1 MTRVTGAY
9 APPVCAYSCVLPH
22 YNLSRNQLT
31 KGAVAMSTESNSASQ
46 TVAQQMAAKGSFD
59 HRKYRAYPP
68 LKLADRTWP
77 DKTLTKA
84 PIWCSVDLRDGNQA
98 LVKPMSVEQKLKLFD
113 LLVRLGF
120 KEIEIGF
127 PSAAQ
132 PEFDF
137 ARRLIEENRIPEDV
151 TIQVLTQARE
161 HLIAKTFE
169 ALQGVKKAIVHVYNS
184 TSRVQREQTFAMNR
198 DQITGI
204 AVQGAKWVQEYAAQN
219 PQTDWTFQYSP
230 ESFTGTE
237 VDYAIDVCN
246 AVIDVWQPETTKTVI
261 INLPATVEMS
271 TPNVF
276 ADQIEYMCRG
286 LNQRDHVIVSLHTHN
301 DRGCG
306 VAAAELGLMA
316 GADRVEG
323 ALLGNGERTGN
334 MDMVTLAMNF
344 YSQGIDPKLDFS
356 NVQEMIDICTEVTE
370 LPVHPRHPWVGE
382 LVYTA
387 FSGSHQDAI
396 RKSLQYHSDNNL
408 EHWEVAYLPIN
419 PADLG
424 RDYEAVVRI
433 NSQSGKGGV
442 AHVLERD
449 FGIELPKWM
458 HGHVSAV
465 VQKAAEES
473 GTEMRS
479 ADIKRLFDQ
488 HFSAVAPEWQITGY
502 DVRSEESQTVA
513 SFRIGVSETLEL
525 KGTGQGVLEALG
537 DALSRHLGVSIRVTQ
552 FDEHA
557 LRQGTDSEAIASVC
571 LSVDDESVVACCINE
586 DTTTANLQ
594 ALLSAVGRK
603 IPSLAVTAEAL

>member
-1 MTRVTGAY
+1 MA
-9 APPVCAYSCVLPH
+9 
-22 YNLSRNQLT
+22 N
-31 KGAVAMSTESNSASQ
+31 ASQ
-46 TVAQQMAAKGSFD
+46 NDNKSVAQQMADSGSFN
-59 HRKYRAYPP
+59 HRKYKSYAP
-68 LKLADRTWP
+68 LALKDRTWP
-77 DKTLTKA
+77 DTQLTKA

-98 LVKPMSVEQKLKLFD
+98 LVKPMSVDQKVRLFK
-113 LLVRLGF
+113 LLVKLGF
-120 KEIEIGF
+120 KQIEIGF

-137 ARRLIEENRIPEDV
+137 ARKLIEENLIPDDV

-161 HLIAKTFE
+161 HLIEKTYE
-169 ALQGVKKAIVHVYNS
+169 ALKGVKQAIVHVYNS
-184 TSRVQREQTFAMNR
+184 TSTVQREQTFGMSA
-198 DQITGI
+198 DEIAGI
-204 AVQGAKWVQEYAAQN
+204 AVQGAKWVKEYAAKN
-219 PQTDWTFQYSP
+219 PETQWQFQYSP

-246 AVIDVWQPETTKTVI
+246 QVIDVWDPQNTKPVI

-286 LNQRDHVIVSLHTHN
+286 LHQREHVIVSLHTHN

-306 VAAAELGLMA
+306 VAATELGLMA

-334 MDMVTLAMNF
+334 MDTVTLAMNL
-344 YSQGIDPKLDFS
+344 YSQGIDPELDFS
-356 NVQEMIDICTEVTE
+356 NVQEMIDVCTDVTD

-396 RKSLQYHSDNNL
+396 RKSLQFHNDKEL
-408 EHWEVAYLPIN
+408 PHWEVAYLPIN

-449 FGIELPKWM
+449 HGIELPKWM
-458 HGHVSAV
+458 HIHVSKV
-465 VQKAAEES
+465 VQKAAEDA
-473 GTEMRS
+473 GTELRGK
-479 ADIKRLFDQ
+479 AIKEIFDNN
-488 HFSAVAPEWQITGY
+488 FVAIPEGWNLRGY
-502 DVRSEESQTVA
+502 DLSSQDSQTVA
-513 SFRIGVSETLEL
+513 TFRIEAAEPIEL
-525 KGTGQGVLEALG
+525 SGKGQGALEALA
-537 DALSRHLGVSIRVTQ
+537 DALSQHYDVAIKVTQ

-557 LRQGTDSEAIASVC
+557 LRQGTDSEAIASVAIM
-571 LSVDDESVVACCINE
+571 VDGVESVAASINE

-594 ALLSAVGRK
+594 ALLSAVGRASANLG
-603 IPSLAVTAEAL
+603 SLNSETSSA